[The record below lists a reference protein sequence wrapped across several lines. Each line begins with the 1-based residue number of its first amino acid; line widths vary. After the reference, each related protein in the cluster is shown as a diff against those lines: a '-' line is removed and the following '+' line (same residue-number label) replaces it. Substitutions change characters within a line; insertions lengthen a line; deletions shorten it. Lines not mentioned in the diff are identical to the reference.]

1 LKLLLIALL
10 VGLSPFSVNARLA
23 DAAAGVNA
31 LTDLA
36 DRTPVYTDLPTCT
49 NIDGNVPT
57 HRSFNAYDWKH
68 VDAVIAERA
77 KAALPTPTPTF
88 TPWVPSREYTGF
100 DLLIDIVKTI
110 LFVVYFIIWF
120 SKIVPE
126 NLKYQGEDGFGHLFW
141 GSPFNKA
148 FATFYCIAGV
158 IIGFISGYRGAG
170 ADESVLSHIMLGV
183 LTGLFG
189 GICGILANVLPIIL
203 VCIFG
208 IVVLGAGIGG
218 IGALIGKLFGHFTSR

>member
-1 LKLLLIALL
+1 M
-10 VGLSPFSVNARLA
+10 
-23 DAAAGVNA
+23 
-31 LTDLA
+31 
-36 DRTPVYTDLPTCT
+36 
-49 NIDGNVPT
+49 
-57 HRSFNAYDWKH
+57 
-68 VDAVIAERA
+68 
-77 KAALPTPTPTF
+77 
-88 TPWVPSREYTGF
+88 
-100 DLLIDIVKTI
+100 KTI

-120 SKIVPE
+120 TKIVPE

-148 FATFYCIAGV
+148 FASFYCIAGV

-208 IVVLGAGIGG
+208 IVVVGAGIGS
-218 IGALIGKLFGHFTSR
+218 IGALIGKLLSHFTSR